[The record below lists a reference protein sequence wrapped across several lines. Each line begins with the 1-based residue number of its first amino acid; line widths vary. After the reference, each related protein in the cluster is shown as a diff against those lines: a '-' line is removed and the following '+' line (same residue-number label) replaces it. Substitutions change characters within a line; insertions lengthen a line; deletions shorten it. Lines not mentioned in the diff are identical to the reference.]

1 MIRQPFTRAARRAKV
16 ELAGRTI
23 GRLDLAP
30 KPGRYTCPI
39 CDYTGRF
46 LKRAAVTGARQ
57 AAQCPRCGALER
69 HRIQRLVYR
78 QLEQTGGFGGKR
90 VLEFAPESFTA
101 GYLSRHFET
110 HVTADLLRVDV
121 DYRLDITRLPFP
133 DSVFDVV
140 IASHVL
146 EHIPDDRAA
155 LAEIARVLS
164 PSGLAVL
171 PVPIVNQTTTEYPTA
186 NRFEDYHVRAP
197 GPDYYD
203 RYHDYF
209 EQVTTFRSDDFDD
222 VHQVH
227 LCEDRTGFPAE
238 RFPHRQ
244 GSAGARHSDIVA
256 VASIPTATATS
267 ATATAAAAPTVAADT
282 STPTAKTATTVNE
295 HTTSRRGAGAD

>member
-16 ELAGRTI
+16 EVAGRTL

-30 KPGRYTCPI
+30 KPGRYNCPI

-78 QLEQTGGFGGKR
+78 RLEQTIGFTGQR

-101 GYLSRHFET
+101 DYLVQRFESHF
-110 HVTADLLRVDV
+110 TADLLRTDV

-133 DSVFDVV
+133 DAVFDVV

-146 EHIPDDRAA
+146 EHIPDDGAA
-155 LAEIARVLS
+155 LAEIARVLD

-171 PVPIVNQTTTEYPTA
+171 PVPIVNSTTTEYPTA

-203 RYHDYF
+203 RYLDNF
-209 EQVTTFRSDDFDD
+209 EHVTTFRSDDFDA

-227 LCEDRTGFPAE
+227 LREDRTGFPAE

-244 GSAGARHSDIVA
+244 GSDGARHTDIVA
-256 VASIPTATATS
+256 VAFGPKRSTYVNNGHP
-267 ATATAAAAPTVAADT
+267 DT
-282 STPTAKTATTVNE
+282 
-295 HTTSRRGAGAD
+295 GAG